1 MPAAGAEC
9 DQKLCA
15 WSWNVTEF
23 LKTASSRGMED
34 PIAKLGLISTVGV
47 FPTTRDQLHNV
58 LEKYFLTSSPL
69 GIAKIPLMAQ
79 RGNIFFKRGH

>member
-34 PIAKLGLISTVGV
+34 PIAKLGL
-47 FPTTRDQLHNV
+47 TRDQLHNV
-58 LEKYFLTSSPL
+58 LEKSFLTSSPL
-69 GIAKIPLMAQ
+69 GITKTPLMAQ